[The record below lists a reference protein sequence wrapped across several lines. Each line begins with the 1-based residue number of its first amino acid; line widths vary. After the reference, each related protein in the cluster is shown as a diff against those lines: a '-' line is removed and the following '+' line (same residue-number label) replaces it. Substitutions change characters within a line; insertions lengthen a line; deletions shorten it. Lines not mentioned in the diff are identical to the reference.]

1 MYYTSIWHFLFTA
14 LLLGIGGGALIVFL
28 EDVIEIIK
36 DTVAPQLDDDIEAE
50 FNDLDEELELA
61 RYDLQQAMKSF
72 DNVSERYIDSA
83 VYKWKAAE
91 ERYTKLLEEK
101 KLERL

>member
-36 DTVAPQLDDDIEAE
+36 DTVAPP
-50 FNDLDEELELA
+50 
-61 RYDLQQAMKSF
+61 
-72 DNVSERYIDSA
+72 
-83 VYKWKAAE
+83 
-91 ERYTKLLEEK
+91 TG
-101 KLERL
+101 

>member
-14 LLLGIGGGALIVFL
+14 LLLGIGVGALIVFL

-36 DTVAPQLDDDIEAE
+36 DTVAPPLDDDEELEI
-50 FNDLDEELELA
+50 NRLDEELEIA
-61 RYDLQQAMKSF
+61 RHELQQAMKAF

-83 VYKWKAAE
+83 IYKWKAAE
-91 ERYTKLLEEK
+91 ERYTKLLEEYK
-101 KLERL
+101 NI

>member
-14 LLLGIGGGALIVFL
+14 LLLGIGVGALIVFL

-36 DTVAPQLDDDIEAE
+36 DTVAPPLDD
-50 FNDLDEELELA
+50 DEELEINMLDKELEIA
-61 RYDLQQAMKSF
+61 RHELQQAMKAF
-72 DNVSERYIDSA
+72 DNVSERYIDTA
-83 VYKWKAAE
+83 IYKWKAAE

-101 KLERL
+101 KAEL

>member
-14 LLLGIGGGALIVFL
+14 LLLGIGVGALIVFL

-36 DTVAPQLDDDIEAE
+36 DTVAPPLDDDEELEI
-50 FNDLDEELELA
+50 NRLDEELEIA
-61 RYDLQQAMKSF
+61 RHELQQAIKAF

-83 VYKWKAAE
+83 IYKWKAAE

-101 KLERL
+101 KAEL

>member
-14 LLLGIGGGALIVFL
+14 LLLGIGVGALIVFL

-36 DTVAPQLDDDIEAE
+36 DTVAPPLDDDEELEI
-50 FNDLDEELELA
+50 NRLDEELEIA
-61 RYDLQQAMKSF
+61 RHELQQAMKAF
-72 DNVSERYIDSA
+72 DNVSERYIDTA
-83 VYKWKAAE
+83 IYKWKAAE

-101 KLERL
+101 KAEL